1 MKALIPLLALAIAFP
16 DLTAKVLAAV
26 DPISFGSRAGD
37 TYTATWSGSTAI
49 PDNNLSGVAFSLNF
63 NDPSENRISGL
74 TVSFAI
80 QGGWN
85 GDMYAYLSHGDGQVV
100 LLNRIGRSSAT
111 PDGSGTSGFDLNTF
125 TLSSAP
131 LLTDV
136 HTAAGTTGAPLA
148 GTYAPDGRK
157 ILPTADAPTFDGA
170 TRDATFTALLGSNP
184 NGDWTLFFADV
195 GPGSPFTL
203 TDFRIVAEVPEPVTW
218 ALLAFATV
226 FGFVHVVRLCRRR
239 FPSAAVD

>member
-1 MKALIPLLALAIAFP
+1 MKTLIKLLALAFAFTGG
-16 DLTAKVLAAV
+16 TANIVAAV
-26 DPISFGSRAGD
+26 DFGSRVGD
-37 TYTATWSGSTAI
+37 TYTATWSGSAAI

-63 NDPSENRISGL
+63 NDSSVSQISGM

-80 QGGWN
+80 TGGWN

-100 LLNRIGRSSAT
+100 LLNRIGRSLAT

-125 TLSSAP
+125 ALSSAP

-136 HTAAGTTGAPLA
+136 HAAAGTTAAPLV

-170 TRDATFTALLGSNP
+170 ARDATFTTLLGSDP
-184 NGDWTLFFADV
+184 NGNWTLFFADV
-195 GPGSPFTL
+195 GPGNPFTL
-203 TDFRIVAEVPEPVTW
+203 TEFRIVAEVPEPVTW
-218 ALLAFATV
+218 GLLAFATI
-226 FGFVHVVRLCRRR
+226 FGGGQLLRLARQRFAAARVR
-239 FPSAAVD
+239 